1 MDKITQQTKYN
12 VILSFKNF
20 QISTFFKKNVFF
32 KFRNGEKYKK
42 SERDSNRFVDNALI
56 HCPTVLGN
64 KVGKEITN
72 IILDFI
78 VYFHQ
83 KKSQYGGVQF
93 HLNILVKNSAFV
105 VKHCSFLLILTFLII
120 SLLLGVFLVLY
131 IQAID
136 VFQKCAVQLHVLFGL
151 SKK

>member
-1 MDKITQQTKYN
+1 M
-12 VILSFKNF
+12 SFLDFSMVKS
-20 QISTFFKKNVFF
+20 IKK
-32 KFRNGEKYKK
+32 KK
-42 SERDSNRFVDNALI
+42 PERDSNIFVDNALI

-78 VYFHQ
+78 VHFHK

-93 HLNILVKNSAFV
+93 HLYILVKNSAFV
-105 VKHCSFLLILTFLII
+105 VKHCSFLLILTFLIT

>member
-1 MDKITQQTKYN
+1 M
-12 VILSFKNF
+12 SFLDFSMVKS
-20 QISTFFKKNVFF
+20 IKK
-32 KFRNGEKYKK
+32 KT
-42 SERDSNRFVDNALI
+42 ERDSNRFVDNALI

-93 HLNILVKNSAFV
+93 HLKILVKNSAFV
-105 VKHCSFLLILTFLII
+105 VKHCSFLLILTFLIT

-136 VFQKCAVQLHVLFGL
+136 VF
-151 SKK
+151 